1 MSGMGVKMYASN
13 GHGQRDAAI
22 ETIKRD
28 LVELQDALDGVRRQ
42 STNVL
47 QRQIGAQPFHSIAI
61 AFAAGF
67 VFSRYI
73 AHKLF

>member
-1 MSGMGVKMYASN
+1 MGDIMDASN
-13 GHGQRDAAI
+13 AHGRREIEI

-28 LVELQDALDGVRRQ
+28 LVELQDALDAVRRR

-47 QRQIGAQPFHSIAI
+47 QRHILAQPFQSIAI

-67 VFSRYI
+67 VFSRYV

>member
-1 MSGMGVKMYASN
+1 MNGTGVTMYASN
-13 GHGQRDAAI
+13 GRGQRDVAI

-28 LVELQDALDGVRRQ
+28 LAELQDALDAVRRR
-42 STNVL
+42 STSVV
-47 QRQIGAQPFHSIAI
+47 QRQILAQPFQSVAI

-67 VFSRYI
+67 VVSRFL

>member
-1 MSGMGVKMYASN
+1 MDTGN
-13 GHGQRDAAI
+13 GQVAI

-28 LVELQDALDGVRRQ
+28 LAELQSALEGVRRQ
-42 STNVL
+42 STTAVERHI
-47 QRQIGAQPFHSIAI
+47 QAQPFQSMAI

-67 VFSRYI
+67 VASRLL

>member
-1 MSGMGVKMYASN
+1 MQSSN
-13 GHGQRDAAI
+13 GHGQRDIAI

-28 LVELQDALDGVRRQ
+28 LVELQSALDAVRRQ
-42 STNVL
+42 STNAL
-47 QRQIGAQPFHSIAI
+47 QRQIHAQPFQSVAI

-67 VFSRYI
+67 AASRYL

>member
-1 MSGMGVKMYASN
+1 MYASN
-13 GHGQRDAAI
+13 GHGQRDIAI

-28 LVELQDALDGVRRQ
+28 LVELQDALDAVRRR
-42 STNVL
+42 STNVV
-47 QRQIGAQPFHSIAI
+47 QRQILAQPFQSIAI

-67 VFSRYI
+67 VFSRYL

>member
-1 MSGMGVKMYASN
+1 MPASSN
-13 GHGQRDAAI
+13 GHAQRDLAI

-28 LVELQDALDGVRRQ
+28 LVELQAALDAVRRR
-42 STNVL
+42 SATAVE
-47 QRQIGAQPFHSIAI
+47 RQIVAQPFQSVAV

-67 VFSRYI
+67 VASRLL

>member
-1 MSGMGVKMYASN
+1 MYASN
-13 GHGQRDAAI
+13 GHAQRDSAI

-28 LVELQDALDGVRRQ
+28 LVELQDALDSVRRR
-42 STNVL
+42 STNVV
-47 QRQIGAQPFHSIAI
+47 QRQIHDQPFQSVAI

-67 VFSRYI
+67 VFSRFV

>member
-1 MSGMGVKMYASN
+1 MSTSN
-13 GHGQRDAAI
+13 GHAQRDVAI

-28 LVELQDALDGVRRQ
+28 LVELQDALDGVRRR
-42 STNVL
+42 STTAV
-47 QRQIGAQPFHSIAI
+47 QRQILAQPFQSVAI

-67 VFSRYI
+67 IISRFV

>member
-1 MSGMGVKMYASN
+1 MSGTGVTMYASN
-13 GHGQRDAAI
+13 GHGQRDVAI

-28 LVELQDALDGVRRQ
+28 LVELQDALDAVRRQ

-47 QRQIGAQPFHSIAI
+47 QRQIHDQPFQSVAI

-67 VFSRYI
+67 VFSRYL